1 MTQFKDFSLRSEIT
15 RALDDL
21 GFTQPTEIQRKA
33 IPLLLSQENVD
44 FHGQAQTGTGKTL
57 AFGIPLVH
65 TIDINTRAPQALIVA
80 PTRELVVQIC
90 QSIRQVAAHM
100 GISIVPIYGGAS
112 MMEQISALKRG
123 AHIVVGTPGRLN
135 DHLRRKTLSLN
146 KLRTLVL
153 DEADIM
159 LDMGFKEEVDE
170 ILEYAPENR
179 QIWLFSATVKP
190 GISDIMRKHMKDTL
204 SVKCSKEQ
212 VGSANTKQFF
222 TVVGMRDRLK
232 ALSRFVD
239 AASPSFYGFIF
250 CQTKILTAEV
260 AEQLIKAGYTANALH
275 GDMSQVQRNRVIKQ
289 FKDREF
295 TILVATDV
303 AARGIDVPDITHV
316 VNYSLPEDQES
327 YVHRIGR
334 TGRAGKEGI
343 AISFIRANEVR
354 YIKTLEK
361 KFKLAISPLNV
372 PSFEE
377 MAQLRIASAAEY
389 IKTVSAQTEPTYVAA
404 QKLQSLVEGYSVKEV
419 TKLAVS
425 LLSEKFLKDMKEQ
438 DGVSFASTEGMN
450 MNQLEK
456 DGQSEV
462 AIFCGTDDGVEKD
475 DVVELLKQHTKLDEH
490 DYSRVRVIKRRSFLK
505 LPPAQAE
512 QVVAAIKGKSLCGMK
527 VRAAVSIDNGGFE
540 SRGGGSRSF
549 GGGRGEGRRSSR
561 GGERGEGRGER
572 RSEGRR
578 FSRR

>member
-21 GFTQPTEIQRKA
+21 GFTEPTEIQRKA
-33 IPLLLSQENVD
+33 IPLLLADTNVD

-57 AFGIPLVH
+57 AFGIPLVQ
-65 TIDINTRAPQALIVA
+65 TIEINNKAPQALIVA
-80 PTRELVVQIC
+80 PTRELVVQIS

-112 MMEQISALKRG
+112 MVEQMSALKRG

-135 DHLRRKTLSLN
+135 DHLRRRTLSLA
-146 KLRTLVL
+146 KLKTLVL

-170 ILEYAPENR
+170 ILGFAPENR

-190 GISDIMRKHMKDTL
+190 GISDIMRKHMKDTVT
-204 SVKCSKEQ
+204 VKCSKEQ
-212 VGSANTKQFF
+212 VGSANTKQYF
-222 TVVGMRDRLK
+222 TVVSMRDRLK

-239 AASPSFYGFIF
+239 AANPAFYGFIF

-260 AEQLIKAGYTANALH
+260 AEQLIRAGYKANALH
-275 GDMSQVQRNRVIKQ
+275 GDMSQMQRNRVIKQ

-327 YVHRIGR
+327 YIHRIGR

-361 KFKLAISPLNV
+361 KFRLQINPLNV
-372 PSFEE
+372 PTFEE
-377 MAQLRIASAAEY
+377 MAQLRVANAAEY
-389 IKTVSAQTEPTYVAA
+389 IKAINAETGATYYAA
-404 QKLQSLVEGYSVKEV
+404 QRLHTIVDGYSPKE
-419 TKLAVS
+419 LAKITVS
-425 LLSEKFLKDMKEQ
+425 LLGEKFLKDMKEQ
-438 DGVSFASTEGMN
+438 DVVNFAPVENMD
-450 MNQLEK
+450 MNQLER

-462 AIFCGTDDGVEKD
+462 AIFLGSDDGIEKD
-475 DVVELLKQHTKLDEH
+475 DLVEFLKKNTKLDEQ
-490 DYSRVRVIKRRSFLK
+490 DCSRARVIKRRSFLK

-512 QVVAAIKGKSLCGMK
+512 QVVNAIKGKVLCGHK
-527 VRAAVSIDNGGFE
+527 VRAAVSVDHNSYE
-540 SRGGGSRSF
+540 SRSPRPSFGGRGGSRD
-549 GGGRGEGRRSSR
+549 GGRSRGEGRYSSY
-561 GGERGEGRGER
+561 G
-572 RSEGRR
+572 
-578 FSRR
+578 SRR

>member
-33 IPLLLSQENVD
+33 IPLLLSENNVD

-65 TIDINTRAPQALIVA
+65 TIDVGTKAPQALVVA

-100 GISIVPIYGGAS
+100 SISIVPIYGGSS
-112 MMEQISALKRG
+112 MMEQISALKKG

-190 GISDIMRKHMKDTL
+190 GISDIMRKHMKEAV

-212 VGSANTKQFF
+212 VGSANTKQYF
-222 TVVGMRDRLK
+222 TVVSMRDRLK
-232 ALSRFVD
+232 ALSRFID
-239 AASPSFYGFIF
+239 AASPTFYGFIF
-250 CQTKILTAEV
+250 CQTKLLTAEV
-260 AEQLIKAGYTANALH
+260 AEQLVKAGYKANALH
-275 GDMSQVQRNRVIKQ
+275 GDMSQMQRNRVIKQ

-343 AISFIRANEVR
+343 AISFIRASEVR

-361 KFKLAISPLNV
+361 KFKVAISPINV
-372 PSFEE
+372 PTFEE
-377 MAQLRIASAAEY
+377 MAQLRIANAAEY
-389 IKTVSAQTEPTYVAA
+389 IKTVNADAAAVPTYMAA
-404 QKLQSLVEGYSVKEV
+404 QKLQSLVDSYSAKEV
-419 TKLAVS
+419 AKLAVS

-438 DGVSFASTEGMN
+438 DGVSFASIEQMD
-450 MNQLEK
+450 MNQMEK

-462 AIFCGTDDGVEKD
+462 AIYLGTDDGIEKD
-475 DVVELLKQHTKLDEH
+475 DVVEFLKQHTKLDEH
-490 DYSRVRVIKRRSFLK
+490 DCSRVRVIKRRSFLK

-512 QVVAAIKGKSLCGMK
+512 QVVAAIKGKSLCGNK
-527 VRAAVSIDNGGFE
+527 VRAAVSIDHNSFE
-540 SRGGGSRSF
+540 SRGGSRSF
-549 GGGRGEGRRSSR
+549 GGRGEGRGEGRRSR
-561 GGERGEGRGER
+561 GGEGRSER